1 MERGDEEGKDTEISA
16 AELKQKIE
24 KLKERKGRYEELLKE
39 LRASGQSQ
47 VSLTDPESRAM
58 ALTPRGEVSY
68 KRADGGGPKVSPD
81 RGTGCHQ

>member
-1 MERGDEEGKDTEISA
+1 MDRRDEEGKDTEISA
-16 AELKQKIE
+16 AELKQKIQ

-58 ALTPRGEVSY
+58 ALT
-68 KRADGGGPKVSPD
+68 
-81 RGTGCHQ
+81 